1 MENNENET
9 KNEIIKKSNRLPIV
23 ICIVIIVLL
32 LAIICILLFGKE
44 SKNSNNQTDNSSNNI
59 SDNGSDNNSE
69 NESQNNNVTYEFVD
83 IKNQLDNVYVDG
95 KKQNISLENPAGGR
109 VGGYININGKEI
121 NYDGLDEIIGLFQID
136 EYVLVITRSSSFV
149 SGANIYIYD
158 LSGELIK
165 HFYNLGGNNVIPTV
179 TGFMDEA
186 ATKYVFNISNN
197 KMKVYGHQVLDGFG
211 NVVVLDKNNEKHQV
225 NICSKTELNNYEIN
239 GETIFNGEYELT
251 YTGKG
256 MFKLVLVKENSRTF
270 SDEWKAQNC
279 N

>member
-1 MENNENET
+1 MENSENGIET
-9 KNEIIKKSNRLPIV
+9 KNKNIKKGNKLPIV

-59 SDNGSDNNSE
+59 SDNGSE
-69 NESQNNNVTYEFVD
+69 NEQQNNDVTYEYVD
-83 IKNQLDNVYVDG
+83 IKNQLDNVYVNG

-121 NYDGLDEIIGLFQID
+121 NYDGFDEIIGLFQID

-149 SGANIYIYD
+149 SGAKIYVYD
-158 LSGELIK
+158 LLGEQIQL
-165 HFYNLGGNNVIPTV
+165 FYNLGGNNVIPTV
-179 TGFMDEA
+179 TDFMDEA

-197 KMKVYGHQVLDGFG
+197 KMKVYGHQVLEGGED
-211 NVVVLDKNNEKHQV
+211 VVVLDKNNEKHIV
-225 NICSKTELNNYEIN
+225 NICSKSELNSYGIN
-239 GETIFNGEYELT
+239 GDTIFYGEYELI
-251 YTGKG
+251 YAGKG
-256 MFKLVLVKENSRTF
+256 IFNIELVEGTSRTF